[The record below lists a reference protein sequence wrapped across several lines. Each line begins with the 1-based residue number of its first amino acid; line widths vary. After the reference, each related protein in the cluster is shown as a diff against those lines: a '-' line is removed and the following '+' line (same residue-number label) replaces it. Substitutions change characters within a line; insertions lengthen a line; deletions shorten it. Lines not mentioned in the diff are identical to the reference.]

1 MVELRRWLARLA
13 RDERGATLIEYG
25 LMLALIAI
33 VCATAAGTLGGNAR
47 DLYQT
52 AANLFP

>member
-1 MVELRRWLARLA
+1 MSALRRRLAWLA

-25 LMLALIAI
+25 LMLVLIAI
-33 VCATAAGTLGGNAR
+33 VCATAVGTLGGSTR

-52 AANLFP
+52 AANLLP